1 MSYAEDSPP
10 SLKPR
15 MSQEATALAYEW
27 RKLTRAATAV
37 AVLTSPAWFLV
48 FWKANHWDCYWALLA
63 TFVGVI
69 AFRGA
74 VDVIS
79 HKLIPAP
86 NLYGAQ
92 SELLEE
98 DIVARRRVWY
108 WRTRLRRLFWLALSL
123 FALLCAM
130 NLLLRIGGTKVALFD
145 TFSALGDLFTQF
157 LPTLLI
163 LGIKQMKAYEPGDA
177 DWGVKLDDVRG
188 QQEPKEEVTRV
199 ISLWQAGEEFE
210 KAGGKR
216 GGGLLFLGPPGT
228 GKTMPSKG
236 IATSFNC
243 PFMTMPGSGSAQTFI
258 GMDVIVVLIMVW
270 RARRQARKWGGQ
282 CIIFIDEIDAVGMR
296 RAALGGGA
304 GGLAG
309 VHQPPPDSKGP
320 FYGSWGAQTASGD
333 VVIES
338 REWRDH
344 VFAERAPAPMPIYP
358 PLLE

>member
-1 MSYAEDSPP
+1 MAPYGGVKAPPPSATAARTAYPFVGMAYAEDSPP

-48 FWKANHWDCYWALLA
+48 FWKANHWDWYWAALA

-79 HKLIPAP
+79 HKLIPTP

-108 WRTRLRRLFWLALSL
+108 WRTRFRRLFWLALSL
-123 FALLCAM
+123 FVLLVGL
-130 NLLLRIGGTKVALFD
+130 NLMLKLAGINVGLFD
-145 TFSALGDLFTQF
+145 TFDQLGQLFTSF

-163 LGIKQMKAYEPGDA
+163 LGLQLPLLFFINFAILFGPLLFFGIKQMKAYEPGDA

-210 KAGGKR
+210 RAVLGGR
-216 GGGLLFLGPPGT
+216 
-228 GKTMPSKG
+228 
-236 IATSFNC
+236 
-243 PFMTMPGSGSAQTFI
+243 PGSPSAWREAHRRLTTEVSTYAGTTIREATAEMFKLWWCRT
-258 GMDVIVVLIMVW
+258 GTPTGVV
-270 RARRQARKWGGQ
+270 RRFGELVDQ
-282 CIIFIDEIDAVGMR
+282 F
-296 RAALGGGA
+296 L
-304 GGLAG
+304 
-309 VHQPPPDSKGP
+309 
-320 FYGSWGAQTASGD
+320 
-333 VVIES
+333 
-338 REWRDH
+338 
-344 VFAERAPAPMPIYP
+344 PA
-358 PLLE
+358 